1 MIPQSCSDI
10 HYSLIESNKNNFI
23 FNNVC
28 CFDYLINIEEYY
40 RDNMS
45 EIYFYKKFIK
55 LIYEL
60 DKQSFLDFQ
69 NYNKNSLVKFIF
81 ILNKASCYFYTHKK
95 IKFSKF
101 LCNLSVKI
109 SQIIFKSDSE
119 NNTDNEYENNGHTS
133 EEIKDKN
140 LISNIYNNA
149 CCNYLQTFSYNKCLK
164 FLEYSFKNIE
174 ENDINDKLIYYN
186 NLLIVKAKN
195 IINYDNINIE
205 IKTLEKLIKSRKEF
219 FNNLYGDNLYC
230 NNGEN
235 SEKIKIKLKSNEE
248 NYQSFKLLCFIIH
261 NYILFVEKIFKQE
274 DEAKNLYR
282 KNYEYVCSFLGKDS
296 FEAQKFLIRLNDEIK
311 NKNLNFKLE
320 EENKINVE
328 KENINLK
335 LKISNNR
342 NPRHSERDLNKRLNN
357 IIEKIEEFEG
367 ILQNEKIINMLK
379 DKNTNNEKII
389 NELNESIKLV
399 NNKEEININNI
410 NIENN
415 KTKESEIKNNEN
427 NISLPQKK
435 EKEKISFDMLDNMIE
450 EFKKENQEKEELSK
464 KLIQEKKEIEKQ
476 KEKEQKKND
485 NNNIIINQ
493 NKENNNENQAPKKA
507 PRIKKLFQKVIGT
520 THKEPKKTKLGELFQ
535 SLMGGIKE
543 EKKEEND
550 MHHQIFEEKKEEIKV
565 QNEKDNNFIT
575 LDDDNDINNTINNDS
590 ENVNI
595 NNSKKEEKEEKENEI
610 NQDNNS
616 QSCGYGFTIKV
627 NLDPT
632 SYNYDATTL
641 YQKNES

>member
-10 HYSLIESNKNNFI
+10 HYSLIESNKNNFV

-28 CFDYLINIEEYY
+28 CLEYIIKLEEYY
-40 RDNMS
+40 RDNMN

-60 DKQSFLDFQ
+60 DKQNLFDFP
-69 NYNKNSLVKFIF
+69 NYNKDSLKKFIF
-81 ILNKASCYFYTHKK
+81 ILNKASCYFYIHRK
-95 IKFSKF
+95 IKYSKF
-101 LCNLSVKI
+101 LSNLSVKI
-109 SQIIFKSDSE
+109 SQIIFKSDV
-119 NNTDNEYENNGHTS
+119 NNNINNQYENNGHTS
-133 EEIKDKN
+133 EEINDKY
-140 LISNIYNNA
+140 LVSNIYNNA

-205 IKTLEKLIKSRKEF
+205 IKALEKLIKSRKEF

-235 SEKIKIKLKSNEE
+235 SEKIKIKLKSN
-248 NYQSFKLLCFIIH
+248 
-261 NYILFVEKIFKQE
+261 
-274 DEAKNLYR
+274 D
-282 KNYEYVCSFLGKDS
+282 
-296 FEAQKFLIRLNDEIK
+296 LIRLNDEIK

>member
-119 NNTDNEYENNGHTS
+119 NNTDNEYENNGHTL

-195 IINYDNINIE
+195 IIKYDNINSSM
-205 IKTLEKLIKSRKEF
+205 KTLEELIKSRKEY
-219 FNNLYGDNLYC
+219 FNNLYSDNSNF

-235 SEKIKIKLKSNEE
+235 SEKISAKLKSNEA
-248 NYQSFKLLCFIIH
+248 NHNSFKLLCFIIN
-261 NYILFVEKIFKQE
+261 NYILFVEKILKQKE
-274 DEAKNLYR
+274 EAKNLYR
-282 KNYEYVCSFLGKDS
+282 KNYDYICSFLGKES
-296 FEAQKFLIRLNDEIK
+296 FEAQKFLIRLNDDIE
-311 NKNLNFKLE
+311 NKNLNFKLDE
-320 EENKINVE
+320 GSKIIAD
-328 KENINLK
+328 KDNINLK
-335 LKISNNR
+335 LKSSIIK
-342 NPRHSERDLNKRLNN
+342 NPKPSERDLNKRLNN

-367 ILQNEKIINMLK
+367 ILQNEKILNMLK
-379 DKNTNNEKII
+379 EKNSHRGKSNKDSNKSI
-389 NELNESIKLV
+389 ELN
-399 NNKEEININNI
+399 NNKDDININNI
-410 NIENN
+410 NKDDIKKNESII
-415 KTKESEIKNNEN
+415 KTNEQN
-427 NISLPQKK
+427 SPPQKK
-435 EKEKISFDMLDNMIE
+435 EKEKITFDMMDNFVE
-450 EFKKENQEKEELSK
+450 EFKKENNEKSELNQKLKEEKEKKEKEE
-464 KLIQEKKEIEKQ
+464 KQ
-476 KEKEQKKND
+476 KQNEIKKNTE
-485 NNNIIINQ
+485 INANTQ
-493 NKENNNENQAPKKA
+493 NKENKNENQAPKKV
-507 PRIKKLFQKVIGT
+507 PRIKKLFQKVLGT
-520 THKEPKKTKLGELFQ
+520 THKEPKQTKLGGLFQ

-543 EKKEEND
+543 EKND
-550 MHHQIFEEKKEEIKV
+550 GNNPPQIFEEKKDEIKV
-565 QNEKDNNFIT
+565 QKEKDDNFINLDDDDDKDNNSIN
-575 LDDDNDINNTINNDS
+575 DNEKINN
-590 ENVNI
+590 
-595 NNSKKEEKEEKENEI
+595 KEENKNEI
-610 NQDNNS
+610 NENKNNN
-616 QSCGYGFTIKV
+616 QSSGFGFTIKV
-627 NLDPT
+627 NLDPS

-641 YQKNES
+641 YQKNEN